1 MPSPNSTSC
10 ILLAIHPEFSDKIFD
25 GTKCVEFRR
34 RIPTG
39 AVKHVVVYAT
49 APVSMVVG
57 WFAVDEIVSLSPQ
70 SLWRRFRT
78 VGGINKGRYDEY
90 YAGREIAHAY
100 VVGELGRMKKPR
112 SLESLG
118 LGSAPPQSFQYLS
131 ASVAKRLGIRS

>member
-10 ILLAIHPEFSDKIFD
+10 ILLAIHPEFSDKIFA
-25 GTKCVEFRR
+25 GIKCVEFRR

-39 AVKHVVVYAT
+39 TVKHVVVYAT

-57 WFAVDEIVSLSPQ
+57 WFAVDEIVSLSPR
-70 SLWRRFRT
+70 SLWRRFRD
-78 VGGINKGRYDEY
+78 VGGIDKERYDEY
-90 YAGREIAHAY
+90 FAGREIAHAY

-118 LGSAPPQSFQYLS
+118 LGSVPPQSFQYLS
-131 ASVAKRLGIRS
+131 AAIIRRVGVTP